1 LEAFIVLEVVVVC
14 VETLDFFVEL
24 VGWGVAEVG
33 DEFVAWVAEEEA
45 DDEVYECSEGGDAE
59 EYGDV

>member
-1 LEAFIVLEVVVVC
+1 M
-14 VETLDFFVEL
+14 EL